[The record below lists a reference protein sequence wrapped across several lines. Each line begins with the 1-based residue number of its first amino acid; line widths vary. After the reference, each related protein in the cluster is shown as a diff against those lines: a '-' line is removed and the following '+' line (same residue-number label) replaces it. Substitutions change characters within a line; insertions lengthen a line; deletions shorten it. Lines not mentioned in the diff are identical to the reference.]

1 MRWWRRWR
9 TIRSGQPDVESLWLT
24 EPLRL
29 PATVKGAMFSGGVGE
44 YVYGREE
51 RDFGDLGRRFGRAVR
66 ERIDSG
72 RLPLSAAAGRRVH
85 PRDGARRVGVQRAA
99 LGQHGLHLEPA
110 ASCCRARTC
119 R

>member
-1 MRWWRRWR
+1 
-9 TIRSGQPDVESLWLT
+9 
-24 EPLRL
+24 
-29 PATVKGAMFSGGVGE
+29 MFSGGVGE

-66 ERIDSG
+66 ERLDAG
-72 RLPLSAAAGRRVH
+72 RIAVAAAAGRRVH
-85 PRDGARRVGVQRAA
+85 PRDGVRRLRVQRAA

-110 ASCCRARTC
+110 ASSCRARTC